1 MPSRQPETPGVY
13 RLSNFGIRLLMMR
26 ESHLTPDSLLA
37 TMVLGFGIGVLG
49 RAPFWPLVIVYLFFT
64 IIHLRTFRSYSQRKD
79 AWRDFEIIIEP
90 ERIFAWR
97 RGAVECTI
105 GQSEVRKIVE
115 MPIHGL
121 RVYSHDRHKQVE
133 VPSLLIGYNQLRELL
148 ADWQPI
154 ERRGKWQLWN
164 FLGLPTGVAL
174 FASTLLVRSRYV
186 FFPLAAIVGFYLLRL
201 AHISIKSWTRT
212 KWRHEV
218 KEEPVWIPAI
228 PFVLLFALIAKTIWM
243 VW

>member
-115 MPIHGL
+115 MPIH
-121 RVYSHDRHKQVE
+121 
-133 VPSLLIGYNQLRELL
+133 
-148 ADWQPI
+148 
-154 ERRGKWQLWN
+154 
-164 FLGLPTGVAL
+164 
-174 FASTLLVRSRYV
+174 
-186 FFPLAAIVGFYLLRL
+186 
-201 AHISIKSWTRT
+201 
-212 KWRHEV
+212 
-218 KEEPVWIPAI
+218 
-228 PFVLLFALIAKTIWM
+228 
-243 VW
+243 